1 MDGFTAALLY
11 CCSLSYFQW
20 SSPTLWVS
28 VQVCLLE
35 ASEQGI
41 ALHFYKYLW
50 DTQLMNS
57 LAEVQ
62 SWVTEQ
68 SLKRSW
74 VYRWDACMCK
84 CAPAERAKGRKA
96 SQQSRTNFSPG
107 AVPHAT
113 LHMQIISLL
122 CMCRYK
128 LRICVYISPN
138 AHVVPACSC
147 LHGCIHMP
155 LSMHVHTSADNEARH
170 ICVIHI
176 PPHDRSCSVPERR
189 SKDPARMASPHTC
202 MEWTMLFGS

>member
-1 MDGFTAALLY
+1 MDGFTAAPLY
-11 CCSLSYFQW
+11 YCSLSYFQW

-68 SLKRSW
+68 SLKGSW
-74 VYRWDACMCK
+74 VYSWDACMCK

-122 CMCRYK
+122 C
-128 LRICVYISPN
+128 VYFSKCTCGTCMQLSAWMHPY
-138 AHVVPACSC
+138 ALEHACSHKC
-147 LHGCIHMP
+147 
-155 LSMHVHTSADNEARH
+155 R
-170 ICVIHI
+170 
-176 PPHDRSCSVPERR
+176 
-189 SKDPARMASPHTC
+189 
-202 MEWTMLFGS
+202 